1 MEQLMKH
8 IRVITPAVACDE
20 FQPMVEHILAFQKP
34 DLQISHVFLDKGPV
48 SIETFVD
55 DALTVPDTMIK
66 AILAE
71 KEGVDGILINC
82 MCDPGLYAVRE
93 CVSIPVVATAEVAMH
108 TAAILGHKFGFID
121 VLESSR
127 TLVED
132 QVARYG
138 VASKFA
144 CFRAVNIPVL
154 EIEGQQEKVA
164 GLLAAEGARA
174 VIESHA
180 DILILGCGAFIGC
193 DKAMEEILKSQGINV
208 PVIDPLPLA
217 IKYLIAITEIG
228 LRHSK
233 KAYPTP
239 MPKAAPTGYSLP
251 PYNKSKL

>member
-1 MEQLMKH
+1 MKH
-8 IRVITPAVACDE
+8 VRVITPAVACEE
-20 FQPMVEHILAFQKP
+20 FQPMVQHILEFQRQNLKV
-34 DLQISHVFLDKGPV
+34 SHVFLDKGPV

-55 DALTVPDTMIK
+55 DALTVVDTMTK
-66 AILAE
+66 AIEAE
-71 KEGVDGILINC
+71 KDGVDGILINC

-93 CVSIPVVATAEVAMH
+93 CVSIPVVATAEIAMH

-138 VASKFA
+138 VASKFG

-154 EIEGQQEKVA
+154 EIEGQQDKVA
-164 GLLAAEGARA
+164 EMLAEEGARA

-193 DKAMEEILKSQGINV
+193 DKAMEEILRSQGINV

-228 LRHSK
+228 LCHSK

-239 MPKAAPTGYSLP
+239 VPKGPPVGYDLP
-251 PYNKSKL
+251 PYNRAKL